1 MKDTLEGPP
10 KIAYLPVGRETF
22 DIDSARRVF
31 EDTLLYLRSLPVEVA
46 APEKIIVSPEELE
59 KTLEHVSGDL
69 AVVQLTT
76 FVDARFVRLAAER
89 LGVPVVIWSVNEPE
103 TGARLRLNSLT
114 GGNSAAHLLRGLRY
128 PYSFVYGDPGEVGLR
143 EKLERSIRVQKVAGA
158 LSRLVV
164 GVVGEHPPGF
174 FFADTDEGGLQRLL
188 GTRLHRVDLNEV
200 FEGAAQVPEEE
211 WRPVVEETREKVS
224 GVDPGQETVVR
235 FARLTAYLR
244 RYAAENGLR
253 ALAVRNWPEF
263 FDEYGAAA
271 DGAMSLLTDA
281 GLPAAN
287 ESDVHGAITMY
298 AGQVLSGTPVYLGD
312 LAYLDGSS
320 GGFVFWHDGS
330 GAPSLANPV
339 YGARA
344 GVHPNRG
351 IGLTL
356 EMGLKPGRV
365 TVARLGRSGERFRL
379 LVFRGEV
386 VEAPQQFFGTC
397 AVVRPDVEARRLLH
411 ELLEEGWEPHY
422 GLVYGDWAQDF
433 VELGRLLGVE
443 VVEHGR

>member
-1 MKDTLEGPP
+1 MKGTHEGPP
-10 KIAYLPVGRETF
+10 EIAYLPVGRETF
-22 DIDSARRVF
+22 DMNSARRVF
-31 EDTLLYLRSLPVEVA
+31 EDTLHYLRSLPVEVA
-46 APEKIIVSPEELE
+46 APEKIILSPEELE

-69 AVVQLTT
+69 AVIQLTT
-76 FVDARFVRLAAER
+76 FVDARFARLVAER
-89 LGVPVVIWSVNEPE
+89 LGVPVVIWSVREPE

-114 GGNSAAHLLRGLRY
+114 GGNSAAHLLRSIGH
-128 PYSFVYGDPGEVGLR
+128 PYSFVYGDPWEVGLR
-143 EKLERSIRVQKVAGA
+143 ERLERRIRAQKVAIA
-158 LSRLVV
+158 LSRLTV

-174 FFADTDEGGLQRLL
+174 LFADTDEGELQRLL
-188 GTRLHRVDLNEV
+188 GTRLRRVDLNEV
-200 FEGAAQVPEEE
+200 FEGADQIPEEE
-211 WRPVVEETREKVS
+211 WRPVVEEAQGKVS
-224 GVDPGQETVVR
+224 GVDPGEETTVR

-244 RYAAENGLR
+244 RHAAENGLG

-281 GLPAAN
+281 GLPTAN
-287 ESDVHGAITMY
+287 ESDIHGAITMY
-298 AGQVLSGTPVYLGD
+298 VGQMLSGGPAYLGD
-312 LAYLDGSS
+312 LAYLDDSS
-320 GGFVFWHDGS
+320 DSFVFWHDGA
-330 GAPSLANPV
+330 GPPSLANPA

-365 TVARLGRSGERFRL
+365 TIARLGRSRKRFRL

-411 ELLEEGWEPHY
+411 GLLEEGWEPHY
-422 GLVYGDWAQDF
+422 GIVYGDRAEDLA
-433 VELGRLLGVE
+433 ELGRALGVE
-443 VVEHGR
+443 VIEYDR